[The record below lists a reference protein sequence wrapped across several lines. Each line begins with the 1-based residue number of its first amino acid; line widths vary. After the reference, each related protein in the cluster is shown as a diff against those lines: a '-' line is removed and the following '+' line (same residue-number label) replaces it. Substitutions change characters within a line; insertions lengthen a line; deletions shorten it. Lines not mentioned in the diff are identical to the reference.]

1 MPYDEMDQANQANCD
16 RIAATLL
23 SGALMVAAIGTT
35 IGVSAGSAP
44 QPKPVKC
51 ELKNIVN
58 CVAVFPGNTMVSI
71 QGKDYCLSWSDW
83 TKREILLSAPIV
95 LKGKKQCAAG

>member
-1 MPYDEMDQANQANCD
+1 MSYDEMDQANQANCD
-16 RIAATLL
+16 RGAAMLL
-23 SGALMVAAIGTT
+23 SGALIVAAIGTT
-35 IGVSAGSAP
+35 IGVAGSAP

-58 CVAVFPGNTMVSI
+58 CVAVFPDNTMVSI

-83 TKREILLSAPIV
+83 TKREISLSAPIV
-95 LKGKKQCAAG
+95 LRGKKQCAAG